1 MKGAMDIEAE
11 FVGSAVIL
19 RLEGRLSVECD
30 ARWTSAALTAAGS
43 DDVRHVIV
51 DVGRVRL
58 LDCFGIG
65 ELLTLRRQ
73 LHGARKSI
81 CLVDVE
87 RHQRRMLE
95 LAGLLHVF
103 RVFPD
108 CRAAETAL
116 GVHKG
121 ARRDWALE
129 SGLPARAFGR
139 GCPEPLWATGLA
151 SQ

>member
-1 MKGAMDIEAE
+1 MDIEAE

-19 RLEGRLSVECD
+19 RLEGRMSVECD
-30 ARWTSAALTAAGS
+30 GGGWTQAALLAASGHG
-43 DDVRHVIV
+43 VRHVLI
-51 DVGRVRL
+51 DVGRVCL
-58 LDCFGIG
+58 LDCCGIG
-65 ELLTLRRQ
+65 QLLALRAQ

-108 CRAAETAL
+108 NVAAASAL
-116 GVHKG
+116 GVDKG
-121 ARRDWALE
+121 ARRAWAPE
-129 SGLPARAFGR
+129 SGVPACAFGR
-139 GCPEPLWATGLA
+139 GCPEPRWAAALG
-151 SQ
+151 SF

>member
-1 MKGAMDIEAE
+1 MDIEAE

-19 RLEGRLSVECD
+19 RLEGRMSVECD
-30 ARWTSAALTAAGS
+30 AGWTRAALMAASG
-43 DDVRHVIV
+43 DGVRHVLV

-58 LDCFGIG
+58 LDCCGLG
-65 ELLTLRRQ
+65 QLLALRAE

-108 CRAAETAL
+108 CDAAVSAL
-116 GVHKG
+116 GLNTG
-121 ARRDWALE
+121 ARRDWTPE
-129 SGLPARAFGR
+129 SGVPARAFGR
-139 GCPEPLWATGLA
+139 GCPEPYWAAALG
-151 SQ
+151 S

>member
-1 MKGAMDIEAE
+1 MDIEAE

-19 RLEGRLSVECD
+19 RLEGRMSVECD
-30 ARWTSAALTAAGS
+30 AGWTQAALKAASG
-43 DDVRHVIV
+43 DGVRHVLV

-58 LDCFGIG
+58 LDCCGIG
-65 ELLTLRRQ
+65 QLLTLRGQ

-103 RVFPD
+103 RVFPECD
-108 CRAAETAL
+108 AAASAL
-116 GVHKG
+116 GVGKR
-121 ARRDWALE
+121 ARSAWAPE
-129 SGLPARAFGR
+129 SGVPARAFGR
-139 GCPEPLWATGLA
+139 GCPEPRWAAALG
-151 SQ
+151 SF